1 MLNSCW
7 KHTFGNGH
15 RDQEGDNFSLRSC
28 ERPGTCNTERDRTC
42 SGKKVLINVSGGRKP
57 QAFGALFGAYA
68 RSDMVSR
75 IVYVTEE
82 DNFIID
88 FPVLSFNISPT
99 KKLILELIMNGTAAV
114 EAIAVKA
121 GISKGMAYNH
131 LRELRSMGYITDEEG
146 YKITDSGRLA
156 VI

>member
-1 MLNSCW
+1 
-7 KHTFGNGH
+7 
-15 RDQEGDNFSLRSC
+15 
-28 ERPGTCNTERDRTC
+28 
-42 SGKKVLINVSGGRKP
+42 
-57 QAFGALFGAYA
+57 
-68 RSDMVSR
+68 
-75 IVYVTEE
+75 
-82 DNFIID
+82 
-88 FPVLSFNISPT
+88 
-99 KKLILELIMNGTAAV
+99 MNGTAAV